1 MKKSNL
7 IKVILTIILLAII
20 LGLVLII
27 NKNINKVDTFS
38 LCNIKTYDGKDITNY
53 QNNKRAFII
62 EDYDN
67 ETIVKVNGK
76 KYEAGVGLYNPG
88 AYNVEVKKGNKT
100 ERSKII
106 INKIDENKT
115 NNYNIYIPAETLPTL
130 FSSFDMIKQKDEKSY
145 IWFEREGTLDT
156 ESLKEIL
163 PNATIS
169 EYIGKD
175 DATEFFSKVRNE
187 VKSFVNEILNTDENA
202 HFTVYVTAECYWLEI
217 ATLEELGL
225 TRRQGKCCN
234 VLLWNSRLCC

>member
-1 MKKSNL
+1 MTKSII
-7 IKVILTIILLAII
+7 IKVSLII
-20 LGLVLII
+20 VLII
-27 NKNINKVDTFS
+27 FILGVIYVIRQHANKVDTFS

-88 AYNVEVKKGNKT
+88 VYNVELKKGNKT
-100 ERSKII
+100 EKSKII

-145 IWFEREGTLDT
+145 IWFEREGTLDI
-156 ESLKEIL
+156 ERLKEIL

-175 DATEFFSKVRNE
+175 DATEFFPKVRNE
-187 VKSFVNEILNTDENA
+187 VKSFLNKILNTDENA

-225 TRRQGKCCN
+225 TRR
-234 VLLWNSRLCC
+234 